1 MTLIWCSFGAARG
14 PAGSGRMEAERFL
27 LKWNNHQTNLVTVFD
42 QLYEQ
47 EAFTD
52 VTLACDGRTFAA
64 HKVILSACSPYF
76 QALFLGN
83 PCKHPIIFMR
93 DVRAGDMEALLSFM
107 YRGEINVHQ
116 HDLSS
121 FLRTAESLQIK
132 GLSDS
137 SERHKETSKILEA
150 MERKFCSSNMQ
161 QQQQQQQSQPSLN
174 ACTPT
179 LGGAALGGALVP
191 TVGVGDSPPPPSK
204 KFKSLDDLPRILPKM
219 KPLATPPGLVTPVPG
234 LLTPITL
241 AATVMKNAAHAAH
254 AAQNARVSP
263 PTPETTNS
271 SPTTDASTPPKDRKK
286 VPSHTVIEVDR
297 GQDDCKT
304 TFIEG
309 YISGD
314 SPHPVYLVSSVG
326 GVAAATSGNSTP
338 SHEVK
343 VEEEDPLDDT
353 NSFSDD
359 PISGLGDNDDG
370 SMDTAGTGDWPPPL
384 PQGVTVKDE
393 PLDAP
398 ASPCTPPLTITAL
411 GGGTPEGRVPGAPF
425 SGGVPEAR
433 YATLQALLLAVPRN
447 TRAHA
452 PQEPRA
458 TPSPAREEAAA
469 SCHGDHTYPIT
480 AAAPATPPA
489 LGYYRCSTCG
499 RVFPRGRRH
508 RYLSHLRT
516 HTGVRPYQCPS
527 CGRGFGRR
535 DHLQVHM
542 RLHTGERPFCC
553 PSCGAAF
560 THKVSLRNHRC
571 PILPG
576 GGGAGPAPGHHAA
589 AVPAP
594 DTPPAPAPEIPPS
607 RASDV
612 SAPGPFSSSPATL
625 TPASGAATAPPPA
638 PTLVTASLTDPP
650 PTLAPTSAS
659 VPSPPPTLTPA
670 SASVHAPPATL
681 TPTPAS
687 LPASP
692 PTLNSACVPGLA
704 LQLRPS
710 YSPQTGPLCTTPSP
724 PLSPLF
730 LSPPHPG
737 PATPRPEEH
746 PTPATP
752 PTDDPPGGDEEKL
765 EENEENDA
773 SSTPASPRH
782 ATAPSKLLIHMTL
795 KLPV

>member
-1 MTLIWCSFGAARG
+1 MRLQVFPEEEEKCDQRAARG

-150 MERKFCSSNMQ
+150 MERKFCSSGMQ
-161 QQQQQQQSQPSLN
+161 QAQHQQQPQPALN
-174 ACTPT
+174 ACTPAV
-179 LGGAALGGALVP
+179 GAALGGALVP
-191 TVGVGDSPPPPSK
+191 TVGAGDSPPPAAK
-204 KFKSLDDLPRILPKM
+204 KFKSLEDLPRILPKM

-286 VPSHTVIEVDR
+286 VTHTVIEVDR

-343 VEEEDPLDDT
+343 VEEEDPLDET

-359 PISGLGDNDDG
+359 PTSGLGDNDDS
-370 SMDTAGTGDWPPPL
+370 SMTACYSED
-384 PQGVTVKDE
+384 V
-393 PLDAP
+393 
-398 ASPCTPPLTITAL
+398 L
-411 GGGTPEGRVPGAPF
+411 GP
-425 SGGVPEAR
+425 
-433 YATLQALLLAVPRN
+433 
-447 TRAHA
+447 TR
-452 PQEPRA
+452 
-458 TPSPAREEAAA
+458 
-469 SCHGDHTYPIT
+469 DKLTYPCRYCGKRFT
-480 AAAPATPPA
+480 QT
-489 LGYYRCSTCG
+489 GTC
-499 RVFPRGRRH
+499 RRH
-508 RYLSHLRT
+508 E
-516 HTGVRPYQCPS
+516 
-527 CGRGFGRR
+527 
-535 DHLQVHM
+535 
-542 RLHTGERPFCC
+542 RLHTAPNSF
-553 PSCGAAF
+553 
-560 THKVSLRNHRC
+560 KC
-571 PILPG
+571 PICQKGFNRKYRLKEHIVASHP
-576 GGGAGPAPGHHAA
+576 HHSEEG
-589 AVPAP
+589 
-594 DTPPAPAPEIPPS
+594 DLNLMINT
-607 RASDV
+607 
-612 SAPGPFSSSPATL
+612 SAT
-625 TPASGAATAPPPA
+625 
-638 PTLVTASLTDPP
+638 
-650 PTLAPTSAS
+650 TLA
-659 VPSPPPTLTPA
+659 
-670 SASVHAPPATL
+670 
-681 TPTPAS
+681 
-687 LPASP
+687 
-692 PTLNSACVPGLA
+692 
-704 LQLRPS
+704 
-710 YSPQTGPLCTTPSP
+710 
-724 PLSPLF
+724 
-730 LSPPHPG
+730 
-737 PATPRPEEH
+737 
-746 PTPATP
+746 
-752 PTDDPPGGDEEKL
+752 
-765 EENEENDA
+765 
-773 SSTPASPRH
+773 
-782 ATAPSKLLIHMTL
+782 
-795 KLPV
+795 